1 MTQSVFEHVQASSC
15 IITSRLVIYCSKKG
29 GALAKEAVDRANATS
44 VGQKHPLHNDP
55 ALYKSGYR
63 NSAPVEEREVRRLH
77 TQPRVA
83 LRVQA
88 RNAGHDRIGQDDRP
102 R

>member
-1 MTQSVFEHVQASSC
+1 M
-15 IITSRLVIYCSKKG
+15 YCSKKV
-29 GALAKEAVDRANATS
+29 AAAAKEAVVKANATG
-44 VGQKHPLHNDP
+44 VGLEDAGQKNPLHNDP

-88 RNAGHDRIGQDDRP
+88 RNAGHDPIGHGDRP